1 MDITDIPNS
10 SKYTDVV
17 SKINDQKT
25 TANTQS
31 SAKTTNDSVMEKDDF
46 LKLLMTTLTNQDPT
60 NPTDTSEMMQQMA
73 MLGLMEQTTNMRTA
87 VEELT
92 KSTELSKWQE
102 VSNLVGKTVDAV
114 NSKGEEVEGKVKEI
128 FNYDG
133 TMYLLTDDDVLQV
146 NQIVSLRNDSQNSTT
161 TEDTKKKVVSDVTT
175 QNTMNEAETASQN
188 DEYTVGDLSSLGSTT
203 K

>member
-17 SKINDQKT
+17 SKINDQKD
-25 TANTQS
+25 AS
-31 SAKTTNDSVMEKDDF
+31 SATSSANAVTDSVMGKDDF

-114 NSKGEEVEGKVKEI
+114 NSKGEEVEGQVKEI

-133 TMYLLTDDDVLQV
+133 TMYLLTDNDVLQV
-146 NQIVSLRNDSQNSTT
+146 NQIVSLRNDNQSSNP
-161 TEDTKKKVVSDVTT
+161 TEDTKKKVVNDVTP
-175 QNTMNEAETASQN
+175 QSTMNEAETASQN
-188 DEYTVGDLSSLGSTT
+188 DEYTVGDLNSLGSTT

>member
-31 SAKTTNDSVMEKDDF
+31 SANTTNDSVMEKDDF

-161 TEDTKKKVVSDVTT
+161 TEDTKKTVVSDVTP

>member
-31 SAKTTNDSVMEKDDF
+31 SANTTNDSVMEKDDF

-161 TEDTKKKVVSDVTT
+161 TEDTKKTVVSDVIP

>member
-161 TEDTKKKVVSDVTT
+161 TEDTKKKVVSDVTP